1 MSIGCRNR
9 RFLSAADQDA
19 QGTVIP
25 GLSEH
30 DGEDVALL
38 PFGQGLGKLR
48 FQDAQVFILDIL
60 VKTDVLLLLVMSVG
74 GIEHV
79 RDDLFTTAQA
89 PIAC

>member
-1 MSIGCRNR
+1 M
-9 RFLSAADQDA
+9 
-19 QGTVIP
+19 IP

-60 VKTDVLLLLVMSVG
+60 VKTDVLLLLC
-74 GIEHV
+74 
-79 RDDLFTTAQA
+79 
-89 PIAC
+89 P